1 VRHVRRTRHSGHVAL
16 DLGISLEPVLCVLL
30 LLRGGP
36 WLIRDVVA
44 LDDTLACG
52 HTADGSKRAHQWM
65 RKFNVCGP
73 NEPGHS
79 AACGCWRER
88 QSRFGGVG
96 LDVEVGGVERLP
108 DAVQIR
114 FAVSRARGLKGL
126 ARTGPAC
133 GL

>member
-1 VRHVRRTRHSGHVAL
+1 
-16 DLGISLEPVLCVLL
+16 
-30 LLRGGP
+30 
-36 WLIRDVVA
+36 
-44 LDDTLACG
+44 
-52 HTADGSKRAHQWM
+52 M
-65 RKFNVCGP
+65 RKFNMSGP
-73 NEPGHS
+73 NEPCHS

-108 DAVQIR
+108 DAIQIW

-133 GL
+133 GLEEPHAAGGENSNHNDNARDARPHPTSSPS